1 MIETSQLQTLVA
13 VSNAK
18 SFSKAA
24 EDLNVTQ
31 SAISQSI
38 KNLETKLDLKLFKRT
53 GKNIVLTPEGEK
65 LYELASHFLEE
76 MRETLSDLEANK
88 VEMRGKVRIGTLTGI
103 GKTWLAKEIL
113 DWAHENPD
121 LILTLKM
128 GSETDL
134 IQRFENN
141 LIDILILPEDDRII
155 HGERIPYIEE
165 KATLVFPLNNPFGI
179 TEKTTIEELSK
190 MPTILF
196 ENEDHLYYKYFRNRF
211 KKIPTKVNVRFVI
224 NSHGHMLQ
232 AVQEG
237 LGIAVIPDHVLN
249 RSYFKEKVGTLGV
262 NHDVFSGRLS
272 IVYHKEAED
281 LKRIK
286 LTLERLLQHGAEVTK
301 SR

>member
-31 SAISQSI
+31 SAISQSV
-38 KNLETKLDLKLFKRT
+38 KNLETKLELKLFKRS

-76 MRETLSDLEANK
+76 MRETLSDLQADK

-113 DWAHENPD
+113 DWAKENPD

-128 GSETDL
+128 GAEIDL
-134 IQRFENN
+134 ISRFEDN
-141 LIDILILPEDDRII
+141 LLDILILPEDDRII
-155 HGERIPYIEE
+155 HGERIPFLEE
-165 KATLVFPLNNPFGI
+165 KATLIFPKDNPFGI
-179 TEKTTIEELSK
+179 TEKSTLEDLSK
-190 MPTILF
+190 LPTILF
-196 ENEDHLYYKYFRNRF
+196 ESEDHLYYKYFRNRF
-211 KKIPTKVNVRFVI
+211 KKVPTKVNARFII
-224 NSHGHMLQ
+224 NSHGHMIQ

-237 LGIAVIPDHVLN
+237 LGIAVIPDHVLK
-249 RSYFKEKVGTLGV
+249 RSYFQDKVGHLGEEYSV
-262 NHDVFSGRLS
+262 LSGRLS

-281 LKRIK
+281 LRRIK
-286 LTLERLLQHGAEVTK
+286 LTLERLLTHGKALQK
-301 SR
+301 K